1 MKFFYKSRFY
11 QRIVQC
17 IVQWRVKQQQVARSR
32 DEYDFLPA
40 YLDIVE
46 RPAAPWARRTA
57 WCISLFLLLVLVWSI
72 IGKLDIHATA
82 LGRVIVSDHSKL
94 VQPLE
99 QGVVVAINVRDG
111 EHVRAGQSL
120 IELNPVGIDAEVRN
134 INQQLMHRRLEK
146 ARLTALLTDDPLANF
161 TPPAESE
168 PHLIETRRA
177 LLQRELDERNAEL
190 KRQDVELAVNQTNY
204 QAVEQKISSQKR
216 LLENI
221 EKRLEARRSLAK
233 TQSIAKMELLEQEK
247 EWLNAKAELS
257 SLNGQQSILLSQQ
270 QSYIQGKQRF
280 LAEKRR
286 DYRERLNKA
295 SEVISQLTQEQIKI
309 VERQNLQKLRA
320 PVDGVVQQLAV
331 HTLGGVVTPAQQLMV
346 IVPENKELE
355 LDTLLLNKDVGF
367 VLPGQPVEVKV
378 DSFPY
383 TRYGTLQGEVKHVS
397 RDAIDDPKQ
406 GLVFPAR
413 IRLFND
419 TLTVDGKPVRLS
431 AGMSVNVEIKTGR
444 RRVIDYLL
452 SPLQQYQSEAMRER

>member
-1 MKFFYKSRFY
+1 MKFIS
-11 QRIVQC
+11 
-17 IVQWRVKQQQVARSR
+17 QWIAKWRDKQQQAARTR

-57 WCISLFLLLVLVWSI
+57 WAIALFLLLVLFWSI
-72 IGKLDIHATA
+72 VGKLDIHATA
-82 LGRVIVSDHSKL
+82 LGRVIVADHSKV

-111 EHVRAGQSL
+111 ERVHEGQVL

-134 INQQLMHRRLEK
+134 IKQQLMHRRLER

-161 TPPAESE
+161 TPPADSE
-168 PHLIETRRA
+168 PHLIETRLA
-177 LLQRELDERNAEL
+177 LLRRELDEMNAEL
-190 KRQDVELAVNQTNY
+190 KRQDVELAVNQANY
-204 QAVEQKISSQKR
+204 QAVEQKIGSQQR
-216 LLENI
+216 LLKNI
-221 EKRLEARRSLAK
+221 ERRLQAHRTLAK
-233 TQSIAKMELLEQEK
+233 TQAIAEVELLK
-247 EWLNAKAELS
+247 EEREYLNAKAELS
-257 SLNGQQSILLSQQ
+257 ALDGQQSILLSQQ

-280 LAEKRR
+280 LAEKKR

-309 VERQNLQKLRA
+309 VERQNLQTLKA
-320 PVDGVVQQLAV
+320 PVDGVVQQLEV

-346 IVPENKELE
+346 VVPENNELE
-355 LDTLLLNKDVGF
+355 LDAMLLNKDVGF

-383 TRYGTLQGEVKHVS
+383 TRYGTLAGEVKHVS
-397 RDAIDDPKQ
+397 RDAVDDPKQ
-406 GLVFPAR
+406 GLVFPVR
-413 IRLFND
+413 VRLLTD
-419 TLTVDGKPVRLS
+419 TLVVDGKPVRLS
-431 AGMSVNVEIKTGR
+431 AGMSVSAEIKTGR

-452 SPLQQYQSEAMRER
+452 SPLQQYQSEALRER

>member
-11 QRIVQC
+11 QR

-32 DEYDFLPA
+32 DEYDFFA
-40 YLDIVE
+40 CS
-46 RPAAPWARRTA
+46 WARRTA
-57 WCISLFLLLVLVWSI
+57 WCISLFLLLVLGWSI

-94 VQPLE
+94 VQPLVE

-346 IVPENKELE
+346 IVPENKEL
-355 LDTLLLNKDVGF
+355 
-367 VLPGQPVEVKV
+367 
-378 DSFPY
+378 
-383 TRYGTLQGEVKHVS
+383 
-397 RDAIDDPKQ
+397 
-406 GLVFPAR
+406 
-413 IRLFND
+413 
-419 TLTVDGKPVRLS
+419 
-431 AGMSVNVEIKTGR
+431 
-444 RRVIDYLL
+444 DY
-452 SPLQQYQSEAMRER
+452 